1 MTTQMTKKEL
11 KAQIKDQRQPFNKT
25 GFAAVRHVTN
35 RVLLYALLVGF
46 AAFFLLPL
54 YLVILTSI
62 KPLDQISL
70 STMWEIPTGI
80 DFAAYGLAWEKL
92 APAFANTFTLVIPAA
107 IIASILGSLNGYVL
121 SKWKFPG
128 SNLIFTLML
137 FGMFIPYQAILI
149 PLSNTVRDLGLY
161 GGTTGLI
168 LVHVVY
174 GLPIMTLI
182 FRNFYLGIPDEI
194 VEAARVDGAG
204 MLKTYSQVILPLSVP
219 AFIVAIIW
227 EFTAVWNDFLFA
239 VVLTGPKAW
248 PITVAL
254 NNIAGSQIVEWNV
267 QMSAALLASIPTILV
282 YILLGKYFMR
292 GMMSGALK
300 G

>member
-1 MTTQMTKKEL
+1 MTMQMTKKEL
-11 KAQIKDQRQPFNKT
+11 KAQVKSQRRPFNKT
-25 GFAAVRHVTN
+25 GLSAARHVSN
-35 RVLLYALLVGF
+35 RALLYGLLILF

-62 KPLDQISL
+62 KPLDEISL
-70 STMWEIPTGI
+70 SAMWDLPTGI
-80 DFAAYGLAWEKL
+80 DFSAYALAWEKL

-128 SNLIFTLML
+128 SNVIFTLML

-161 GGTTGLI
+161 GGTTGLV
-168 LVHVVY
+168 LVHIVY

-204 MLKTYSQVILPLSVP
+204 MLKTYTQVILPLSVP

-267 QMSAALLASIPTILV
+267 QMSAALMASIPTILV

>member
-1 MTTQMTKKEL
+1 MTIQMTKKEL
-11 KAQIKDQRQPFNKT
+11 KAQVKSQRRPFNKT
-25 GFAAVRHVTN
+25 GLSAVRHVSN
-35 RVLLYALLVGF
+35 RALLYGLLILF

-62 KPLDQISL
+62 KPLDEISL
-70 STMWEIPTGI
+70 SAMWDLPTGI
-80 DFAAYGLAWEKL
+80 DFSAYALAWEKL

-128 SNLIFTLML
+128 SNVIFTLML

-161 GGTTGLI
+161 GGTTGLV
-168 LVHVVY
+168 LVHIVY

-204 MLKTYSQVILPLSVP
+204 MLKTYTQVILPLSVP

-267 QMSAALLASIPTILV
+267 QMSAALMASIPTILV
-282 YILLGKYFMR
+282 NILLGKYFMR

>member
-1 MTTQMTKKEL
+1 MTMQMSKKEL
-11 KAQIKDQRQPFNKT
+11 KAQVKSQRKPFSKT
-25 GFAAVRHVTN
+25 GLSAVRHVSN
-35 RVLLYALLVGF
+35 RALLYGLLILF
-46 AAFFLLPL
+46 SAFFLLPL

-62 KPLDQISL
+62 KPLDEISL
-70 STMWEIPTGI
+70 SAMWDLPTGI
-80 DFAAYGLAWEKL
+80 DFSAYALAWEKL

-128 SNLIFTLML
+128 SNVIFTLML

-168 LVHVVY
+168 LVHIVY

-204 MLKTYSQVILPLSVP
+204 MLKTYTQVILPLSVP

-248 PITVAL
+248 PVTVAL

-267 QMSAALLASIPTILV
+267 QMSAALMASIPTILV

>member
-1 MTTQMTKKEL
+1 MTIQMNKKEL
-11 KAQIKDQRQPFNKT
+11 KAQAKSQRKLFNKT
-25 GFAAVRHVTN
+25 GLSAVRHVSN
-35 RVLLYALLVGF
+35 RVLLYGLLILF

-62 KPLDQISL
+62 KPLDEISL
-70 STMWEIPTGI
+70 SAMWDLPTGI
-80 DFAAYGLAWEKL
+80 DFSAYALAWEKL

-107 IIASILGSLNGYVL
+107 IIASVLGSLNGYVL

-168 LVHVVY
+168 LVHIVY

-204 MLKTYSQVILPLSVP
+204 MLKTYTQVILPLSVP

-267 QMSAALLASIPTILV
+267 QMSAALMASIPTILV

>member
-1 MTTQMTKKEL
+1 MTMQMNKKEL
-11 KAQIKDQRQPFNKT
+11 KAQAKSQRKAFSKT
-25 GFAAVRHVTN
+25 GLSAVRHVSN
-35 RVLLYALLVGF
+35 RVLLYGLLILF

-62 KPLDQISL
+62 KPLDEISL
-70 STMWEIPTGI
+70 SAMWDLPTGI
-80 DFAAYGLAWEKL
+80 DFSAYALAWEKL

-107 IIASILGSLNGYVL
+107 IIASVLGSLNGYVL

-128 SNLIFTLML
+128 SNVIFTLML

-168 LVHVVY
+168 LVHIVY

-204 MLKTYSQVILPLSVP
+204 MLKTYTQVILPLSVP

-267 QMSAALLASIPTILV
+267 QMSAALMASIPTILV

>member
-1 MTTQMTKKEL
+1 MTMQMSKKEL
-11 KAQIKDQRQPFNKT
+11 KAQAKSQRKPFNKT
-25 GFAAVRHVTN
+25 GLSAVRHVSN
-35 RVLLYALLVGF
+35 RVLLYGLLILF

-62 KPLDQISL
+62 KPLDEISL
-70 STMWEIPTGI
+70 SAMWDLPTGI
-80 DFAAYGLAWEKL
+80 DFSAYSLAWEKL
-92 APAFANTFTLVIPAA
+92 APAFANTFSLVIPAA
-107 IIASILGSLNGYVL
+107 IIASVLGSLNGYVL

-137 FGMFIPYQAILI
+137 FGMFIPYQAVLI

-161 GGTTGLI
+161 GGTAGLV
-168 LVHVVY
+168 LVHIVY

-204 MLKTYSQVILPLSVP
+204 MLKTYTQVILPLSIP

-267 QMSAALLASIPTILV
+267 QMSAALMASIPTILV

>member
-1 MTTQMTKKEL
+1 MTMQMNKKDL
-11 KAQIKDQRQPFNKT
+11 KAQAKSQRKPFNKT
-25 GFAAVRHVTN
+25 GLSAVRHVSN
-35 RVLLYALLVGF
+35 RVLLYGLLILF

-70 STMWEIPTGI
+70 SAMWDWPTGI
-80 DFAAYGLAWEKL
+80 DFSAYALAWEKL

-107 IIASILGSLNGYVL
+107 IIASVLGSLNGYVL

-128 SNLIFTLML
+128 SNVIFTLML

-161 GGTTGLI
+161 GGTTGLV
-168 LVHVVY
+168 LVHIVY

-204 MLKTYSQVILPLSVP
+204 MFKTYTQVILPLSVP

-267 QMSAALLASIPTILV
+267 QMSAALMASIPTILV